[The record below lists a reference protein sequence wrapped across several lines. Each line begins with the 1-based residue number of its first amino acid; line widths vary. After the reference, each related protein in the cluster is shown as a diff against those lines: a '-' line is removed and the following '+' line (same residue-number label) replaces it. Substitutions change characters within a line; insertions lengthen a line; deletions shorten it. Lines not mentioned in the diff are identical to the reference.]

1 MKRLNSLMRLDLTRR
16 SSLMFIFI
24 FAIVIILDSTVVRFF
39 SFTGTEPDDTGKIT
53 IFVAL
58 AGVYAVSC
66 TFLLN
71 SIRRTALSPQSKFTL
86 RIRYFF
92 ISIVIIQSFTF
103 AVILLI
109 IVQISTINSY
119 SIILLRIQTYV
130 SHISPLLILSFL
142 TFLFFRWISV
152 KPNYVVFFYLISFS
166 LVCINL
172 VISQIYLDSYHID
185 THSPMVK
192 PLTVVS
198 YVISLGVP
206 TFAKTLS
213 VIFEAVSLISF
224 LLMWIATVI
233 LLGQFRSSMGRFRF
247 YLIMSI
253 PLIYYIFP
261 LHGYLSDV
269 LIPLLASSRA
279 AYAILYILIFS
290 ATKQVGAA
298 FFGLTFWSTAGTVY
312 DSVIR
317 KSLLMS
323 SIGMAI
329 VFSAI
334 ELTPLK
340 YNVFPPYGLLTE
352 SYLPI
357 GAFLIFIGIYT
368 SAVRISRD
376 SELRKEFYKSASS
389 QVGLLKSIGVSQMEK
404 ELEEKVKDMQKRWRG
419 YEPPFESQEL
429 DEENAKR
436 ILRDVLNELYSQHTE
451 KHGTKD

>member
-1 MKRLNSLMRLDLTRR
+1 MKGLISLMHLDLTRR
-16 SSLMFIFI
+16 SSLVFIFI
-24 FAIVIILDSTVVRFF
+24 FVIVIMLDSTIVRFF
-39 SFTGTEPDDTGKIT
+39 SFTGTEPDDTGKII

-71 SIRRTALSPQSKFTL
+71 SIRRTALSPQSKFAL
-86 RIRYFF
+86 RYFY
-92 ISIVIIQSFTF
+92 ISIVVIQSFTF

-109 IVQISTINSY
+109 IVQVFTISSY

-130 SHISPLLILSFL
+130 CHISPLIILSFL
-142 TFLFFRWISV
+142 IFLFFRWILV
-152 KPNYVVFFYLISFS
+152 KPNYVVFFYLVSFS

-172 VISQIYLDSYHID
+172 VISQIFLDSYHID

-206 TFAKTLS
+206 TYAKTLS

-224 LLMWIATVI
+224 LLMWIATVM
-233 LLGQFRSSMGRFRF
+233 LLGQFRNSMGRFRF

-261 LHGYLSDV
+261 LHGYLSDA

-298 FFGLTFWSTAGTVY
+298 FFGLTFWSTSREVY

-376 SELRKEFYKSASS
+376 SALRKEFYKSASS
-389 QVGLLKSIGVSQMEK
+389 QVELLRSIGVSQMEK
-404 ELEEKVKDMQKRWRG
+404 ELEERVKDMQKNSGG

-429 DEENAKR
+429 DEENTKR
-436 ILRDVLNELYSQHTE
+436 ILRDVLNELYSQHSE
-451 KHGTKD
+451 KQGKKD

>member
-1 MKRLNSLMRLDLTRR
+1 MKRFNSLMLLDLTRR

-24 FAIVIILDSTVVRFF
+24 FAIVIMLDSTIVRFF
-39 SFTGTEPDDTGKIT
+39 SFTGTEPDDTGKII

-71 SIRRTALSPQSKFTL
+71 SIRRTALSPQSKFAL
-86 RIRYFF
+86 SMRYFF
-92 ISIVIIQSFTF
+92 ISIVIVQSFTF
-103 AVILLI
+103 AVILMI
-109 IVQISTINSY
+109 IVQVSTINSY

-152 KPNYVVFFYLISFS
+152 KPSYVIFFYLVSFS

-192 PLTVVS
+192 SLTVVS

-247 YLIMSI
+247 YSIMSI

-298 FFGLTFWSTAGTVY
+298 FFGLTFWSTSGTIY

-329 VFSAI
+329 VFSSI

-376 SELRKEFYKSASS
+376 SELRKEFYRSASS
-389 QVGLLKSIGVSQMEK
+389 QVGLLRSIGVSQMEK

-419 YEPPFESQEL
+419 YEPPFESQES

-436 ILRDVLNELYSQHTE
+436 ILRDVLNELYSQHSE
-451 KHGTKD
+451 KQGTKE

>member
-1 MKRLNSLMRLDLTRR
+1 
-16 SSLMFIFI
+16 MFIFI
-24 FAIVIILDSTVVRFF
+24 FAIVILIDSTIVRFF
-39 SFTGTEPDDTGKIT
+39 SFTGSEPDDTGKIV

-66 TFLLN
+66 TILLN
-71 SIRRTALSPQSKFTL
+71 SIRRTALSQQSKFAPSM
-86 RIRYFF
+86 RFF
-92 ISIVIIQSFTF
+92 YIGIVLVQSFTF

-109 IVQISTINSY
+109 ILQVSTINSY
-119 SIILLRIQTYV
+119 SIILLRVQTYV

-142 TFLFFRWISV
+142 VFLFFRWISV
-152 KPNYVVFFYLISFS
+152 KPNYVVFFYLVSFS
-166 LVCINL
+166 MVCISL
-172 VISQIYLDSYHID
+172 IISQIYLDSYHID
-185 THSPMVK
+185 THDPMVK
-192 PLTVVS
+192 PLTIVS
-198 YVISLGVP
+198 YVISLSVP

-224 LLMWIATVI
+224 SLMWIATI
-233 LLGQFRSSMGRFRF
+233 MLLSQFRSSIGRFRF

-261 LHGYLSDV
+261 LHGYLSDA

-298 FFGLTFWSTAGTVY
+298 FFGLTFWSTSGAVH

-317 KSLLMS
+317 KSLIMA

-357 GAFLIFIGIYT
+357 GAFLLFIGIYT
-368 SAVRISRD
+368 SAVRISRN

-389 QVGLLKSIGVSQMEK
+389 QVALLKNIGVSQMEK
-404 ELEEKVKDMQKRWRG
+404 ELEEKVKDIQKKSRG
-419 YEPPFESQEL
+419 NEPPFESQEL
-429 DEENAKR
+429 DEESTKR
-436 ILRDVLNELYSQHTE
+436 ILRDVLNELYSRHNERQGKE
-451 KHGTKD
+451 DNP